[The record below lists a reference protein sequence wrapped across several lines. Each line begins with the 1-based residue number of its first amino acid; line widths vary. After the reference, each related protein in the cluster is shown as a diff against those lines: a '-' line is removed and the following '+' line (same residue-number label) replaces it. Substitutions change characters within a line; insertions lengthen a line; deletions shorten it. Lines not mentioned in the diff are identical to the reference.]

1 MRNREIIEYLISPKF
16 FNGHSVLYKGTYCVA
31 FKLYNITKNKT
42 VTYAYPFLINN

>member
-42 VTYAYPFLINN
+42 VTYAYPFLIKN